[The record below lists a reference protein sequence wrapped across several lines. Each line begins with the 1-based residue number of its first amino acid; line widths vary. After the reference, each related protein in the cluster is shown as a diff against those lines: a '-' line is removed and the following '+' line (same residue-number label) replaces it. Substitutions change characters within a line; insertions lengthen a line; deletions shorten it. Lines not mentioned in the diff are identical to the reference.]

1 MTKHLFIDKKISR
14 SILGIEQLFKT
25 NVQNS
30 KRDMPIK
37 SEQIIPFPNG
47 GVIMSQ
53 MQKQIQLAKR
63 PIGTPSMED
72 FAFIEAPIGT
82 PSDGEV
88 LIRTVYI
95 SVDPYLRGRMQDVKS
110 YIPPFQLNEVISSG
124 VIGQVVE
131 SKSEQFAKGDLIIG
145 TLGWQEYSIANER
158 EIRKIDPTLAPVTAN
173 LSIIG
178 MTGLTAYFGLLDIGQ
193 PKEGET
199 VVVSG
204 AAGAV
209 GSTVGQIAK
218 IKGARVVGIAGTEEK
233 CRYLLNELE
242 FDAVINYKKEDVPS
256 ALEKACPNGID
267 IYFDNV
273 GGVISDAVF
282 PLLNKFARI
291 PVCGAISA
299 YNKVDIDMGPRVQT
313 ALIKTSALMKG
324 FTLGDY
330 SNRFKEGGTALA
342 TWLNEGKLKYEE
354 TITEGF
360 DHIID
365 AFLDLFKGANL
376 GKQLVKVADIEE

>member
-1 MTKHLFIDKKISR
+1 
-14 SILGIEQLFKT
+14 
-25 NVQNS
+25 
-30 KRDMPIK
+30 
-37 SEQIIPFPNG
+37 
-47 GVIMSQ
+47 MSQ
-53 MQKQIQLAKR
+53 MQKQIKLASR
-63 PIGTPSMED
+63 PVGTPSMED
-72 FAFIEAPIGT
+72 FAFIEAPIGAPT
-82 PSDGEV
+82 AGEV
-88 LIRTVYI
+88 LVRTVYI

-110 YIPPFQLNEVISSG
+110 YIPPFQLNEVITSG

-131 SKSEQFAKGDLIIG
+131 SKSEHFSKGDVIIG
-145 TLGWQEYSIANER
+145 NLGWQEYSIANER
-158 EIRKIDPTLAPVTAN
+158 EIRKIDPTLAPVSAH

-209 GSTVGQIAK
+209 GSAVGQIAK

-233 CRYLLNELE
+233 CRYLLNELG

-273 GGVISDAVF
+273 GGSISDAVF

-291 PVCGAISA
+291 PVCGAISS
-299 YNKVDIDMGPRVQT
+299 YNKVEADMGPRVQT

-330 SNRFKEGGTALA
+330 SDRFKEGGAALA

-365 AFLDLFKGANL
+365 AFLDLFTGANL
-376 GKQLVKVADIEE
+376 GKQLVKVADIE

>member
-1 MTKHLFIDKKISR
+1 
-14 SILGIEQLFKT
+14 
-25 NVQNS
+25 
-30 KRDMPIK
+30 
-37 SEQIIPFPNG
+37 
-47 GVIMSQ
+47 MSQ
-53 MQKQIQLAKR
+53 MQKQIKLARR
-63 PIGTPSMED
+63 PVGTPSMED
-72 FAFIEAPIGT
+72 FAFIEAPIAA

-88 LIRTVYI
+88 LVRTVYI

-110 YIPPFQLNEVISSG
+110 YIPPFQLNEVITSG

-131 SKSEQFAKGDLIIG
+131 SRSEHFSKGDVIIG
-145 TLGWQEYSIANER
+145 NLGWQEYSIANER
-158 EIRKIDPTLAPVTAN
+158 EIRKIDPTLAPVSAH

-209 GSTVGQIAK
+209 GSAVGQIAK

-233 CRYLLNELE
+233 CRYLLNELG

-256 ALEKACPNGID
+256 TLEKACPNGID
-267 IYFDNV
+267 VYFDNV
-273 GGVISDAVF
+273 GGSISDAVF

-291 PVCGAISA
+291 PVCGAISS
-299 YNKVDIDMGPRVQT
+299 YNKVEADMGPRVQT

-330 SNRFKEGGTALA
+330 SDRFKEGGAALA

-376 GKQLVKVADIEE
+376 GKQLVKVADIE